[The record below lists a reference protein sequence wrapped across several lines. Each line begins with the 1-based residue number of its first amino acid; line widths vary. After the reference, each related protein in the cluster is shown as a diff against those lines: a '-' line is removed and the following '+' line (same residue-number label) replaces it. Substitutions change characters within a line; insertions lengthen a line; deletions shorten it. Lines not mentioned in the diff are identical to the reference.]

1 MRLGLALSLKTMER
15 TEQVIDVFHYVTQH
29 LPHIFQDGRWQI
41 RPLGKD
47 RTIIDPERAE
57 RDMERFGLHNVIE
70 WRSR

>member
-15 TEQVIDVFHYVTQH
+15 TEQVIDVFQSVTQH
-29 LPHIFQDGRWQI
+29 LPHIFQDGRLQI

-57 RDMERFGLHNVIE
+57 
-70 WRSR
+70 